1 MNDFPVTPNDQ
12 YWHDRDRRTGHT
24 AAMQRAVAARLAAA
38 THYTHQAPDGAVV
51 QLGNKALA
59 DAQRAADDADGG
71 WIRRIC
77 GGAR

>member
-1 MNDFPVTPNDQ
+1 MTDYPCTTYDADMFA
-12 YWHDRDRRTGHT
+12 RDRRTGHT
-24 AAMQRAVAARLAAA
+24 AAMQRAIQARLAA
-38 THYTHQAPDGAVV
+38 TQHYTHTADDGAVV

-59 DAQRAADDADGG
+59 DQQREADGD